1 MILEDE
7 GATAA
12 LGARLARALRPGDAV
27 LLAGPL
33 GAGKSALARA
43 VLRALAGD
51 AVLEVPSPTFTLV
64 QTYDMPGGMA
74 AHHFDLYRLD
84 GPAGLHELG
93 WEEALQGIALVE
105 WPDRLGHL
113 APAGALRVALEPLA
127 GDARR
132 ATLAGWEARAW

>member
-51 AVLEVPSPTFTLV
+51 AALEVPSPTFTLV

-93 WEEALQGIALVE
+93 WEEALRGIALVE
-105 WPDRLGHL
+105 WPDRLGQL